1 MGERP
6 SLGWSALA
14 KSEFS
19 RSPWDKW
26 KRAGFVAIGA
36 IVLAFVF
43 YHVTK
48 EVQSSTA
55 SATSPDSHLHYDPNA
70 P

>member
-1 MGERP
+1 MDERP
-6 SLGWSALA
+6 SLGWSAIS

-26 KRAGFVAIGA
+26 KRAAFVLAGA
-36 IVLAFVF
+36 ILLAFVF
-43 YHVTK
+43 YSLTK
-48 EVQSSTA
+48 EIQSSTA
-55 SATSPDSHLHYDPNA
+55 SATSPSSHLHYDPNA